1 MDPTR
6 VHTQTEHLDE
16 GALPPPSSERVI
28 ATGPAVAEAVAAQP
42 AVAQPVVVERAV
54 AAQYDTVRTSRQ
66 VSGAAIVAGIVGVAL
81 LIIGLIACLRG
92 GFASPLN
99 DPVVSVLGFNH
110 TAVLGIVEVVAGL
123 VLLLAA
129 VSGSRGYQIFSG
141 TMLGVFG
148 VVAAAEP
155 TKLQEQ
161 LAIEKSFAVI
171 LAVAGLVVVLA
182 AALLP
187 NYARYIE
194 RSARTRV

>member
-6 VHTQTEHLDE
+6 VHTQTEHID
-16 GALPPPSSERVI
+16 ASTLPPPAGERIV
-28 ATGPAVAEAVAAQP
+28 TDPAVAEAVVAERV
-42 AVAQPVVVERAV
+42 VAQPVVVERA
-54 AAQYDTVRTSRQ
+54 AASQYETVSTSRH

-81 LIIGLIACLRG
+81 LIMGLIACLRG
-92 GFASPLN
+92 GFSSPLN
-99 DPVVSVLGFNH
+99 DPVVSVLGFTH
-110 TAVLGIVEVVAGL
+110 TAVLGIVEVGAGL
-123 VLLLAA
+123 LLLLAA

-155 TKLQEQ
+155 AKLQEQ

-187 NYARYIE
+187 NYARYVE
-194 RSARTRV
+194 RSARARV